1 MPNIL
6 KKEKGFVK
14 NTLFY
19 MLHAQRIHVKS
30 HIIHHTIYKFGE
42 KEDRYKKLRK
52 DVIAA
57 KKLSRFLAGMLP
69 RVTRVV
75 VVITMQC
82 AY

>member
-1 MPNIL
+1 
-6 KKEKGFVK
+6 
-14 NTLFY
+14 

-57 KKLSRFLAGMLP
+57 KK
-69 RVTRVV
+69 VV
-75 VVITMQC
+75 PFFGWHAPQSDACCCCYHNAVCLLVP
-82 AY
+82 AELDSKV